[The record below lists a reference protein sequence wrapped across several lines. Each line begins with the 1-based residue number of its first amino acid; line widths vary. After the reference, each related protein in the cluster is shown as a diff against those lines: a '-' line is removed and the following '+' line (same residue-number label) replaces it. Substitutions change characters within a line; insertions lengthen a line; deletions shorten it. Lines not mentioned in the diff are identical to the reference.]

1 MKPFR
6 CNPSGNEVEVFLTLA
21 VEAETELMSF
31 DWASGCGSRDVTVW
45 FQTRSAE
52 RESLRPHTRTRLQAW
67 RQHSG
72 VTLPIITLRRLPLS
86 LSSFS
91 ERNKRRGKFQ
101 KDKIPNWKWQISPP
115 SFIQNRPAVSVSL
128 WAHFHT
134 HSQSL
139 YTDQVSRFH
148 TKPVCCICS
157 LYISRFHMHFY
168 WNTSHCAI
176 SSLRFW
182 HASNKTP
189 TQEAFVD
196 LGQFRPK
203 CTHSCVAWHH
213 V

>member
-6 CNPSGNEVEVFLTLA
+6 CNPSGNEVFLTLA

-52 RESLRPHTRTRLQAW
+52 RESLQPHSRTRLQAW

-72 VTLPIITLRRLPLS
+72 VTLPIITLRCLPLS
-86 LSSFS
+86 LWSFS

-115 SFIQNRPAVSVSL
+115 SFIQNRPAVSVLL

-139 YTDQVSRFH
+139 YTDQVSLFPLNLYVASAAYIFPDSTCIFIEIPAIAPFPAYDFGTPQ
-148 TKPVCCICS
+148 TKLPHRR
-157 LYISRFHMHFY
+157 L
-168 WNTSHCAI
+168 
-176 SSLRFW
+176 L
-182 HASNKTP
+182 
-189 TQEAFVD
+189 
-196 LGQFRPK
+196 
-203 CTHSCVAWHH
+203 
-213 V
+213 